1 MAGDSEREPEPQPDD
16 LDVRAS
22 TLRRASSISGGDPSP
37 RPTSSAPKP
46 LEPGTVL
53 DGDYQIEG
61 LLGTGGMS
69 AVYIATHLR
78 LKKRFAVKVVGESR
92 ELDPEAVT
100 RLEREAQTTSGI
112 DSEHIVD
119 VTHLGKTDDD
129 RLFVVMELL
138 EGEDLRACQSA
149 RRDARGVR
157 LPLEDEEVRAFVP
170 QLLSALAA
178 AHEVGVVHRDLK
190 PENIFL
196 AKRRDKIV
204 VKLLDFGMSKLAHRD
219 SLRIT
224 RTGQIVGTPLY
235 MSPEQA
241 RGKHDEVHAPSDVYS
256 LGVILFEMLSGEVP
270 FPAETLYECVYKHTT
285 EPPPPL
291 AEKRMD
297 LPVGVIELVHRCL
310 EKEIEDR
317 FPDAKA
323 VLDAWDAAWATPTV
337 DALEPPA
344 GTLVAGPVA
353 TPAKDEKPAAE
364 EASSTSGVLVGAVVL
379 GVLAA
384 LGLLAWQLTRAPDE
398 PSAPAVARPSPVAPP
413 APVVAPSEPILSSP
427 PPAPV
432 AAPPALPAL
441 SVHVTSQPS
450 GAVVRQGETRLG
462 TTPLDVSIPEG
473 EASVEVSLTLREHAS
488 ETRTL
493 TRDDAEEG
501 AHVRLTPRHTLVD
514 FP

>member
-1 MAGDSEREPEPQPDD
+1 MAGDSEREPEHDADD
-16 LDVRAS
+16 VDVRAS
-22 TLRRASSISGGDPSP
+22 TLRRASSISSGEPGA
-37 RPTSSAPKP
+37 RTSAPAP

-53 DGDYQIEG
+53 DGDYEIEG

-69 AVYIATHLR
+69 AVYVATHLR
-78 LKKRFAVKVVGESR
+78 LKRKFAVKVVGESR

-119 VTHLGKTDDD
+119 VTHLGKTEDG

-149 RRDARGVR
+149 RRDARGHR
-157 LPLEDEEVRAFVP
+157 LPLEDDEVRAFVP

-178 AHEVGVVHRDLK
+178 AHEAGVVHRDLK

-196 AKRRDKIV
+196 SRRRDRTV

-256 LGVILFEMLSGEVP
+256 IGVILFEMLSGEVP

-291 AEKRMD
+291 AERRMD
-297 LPVGVIELVHRCL
+297 LPVGVIELVHKCL

-317 FPDAKA
+317 YPDAKA
-323 VLDAWDAAWATPTV
+323 VLAAWEGAWETPTV
-337 DALEPPA
+337 EAVAPPA
-344 GTLVAGPVA
+344 GTLVRVAAPEA
-353 TPAKDEKPAAE
+353 TPAADDEPAGGRNGLLIGGAI
-364 EASSTSGVLVGAVVL
+364 VG
-379 GVLAA
+379 
-384 LGLLAWQLTRAPDE
+384 LGLLAFLAWRVGTAPDAGT
-398 PSAPAVARPSPVAPP
+398 PRVA
-413 APVVAPSEPILSSP
+413 P

-432 AAPPALPAL
+432 AAPSPAAPAVAPAPPPVVEAEPPPPALPAL
-441 SVHVTSQPS
+441 TVRLSSQPS
-450 GAVVRQGETRLG
+450 GALVRAGDARLG
-462 TTPLDVSIPEG
+462 LTPLDVTIPEG
-473 EASVEVSLTLREHAS
+473 AESLAVTLTLREHQT
-488 ETRTL
+488 ETRAV
-493 TRDDAEEG
+493 TRDDAERG
-501 AHVRLTPRHTLVD
+501 AVVRLTPRHSLVD